1 MFYMINFSP
10 GDVEFAF
17 ILDDGDEAK
26 RAEAG
31 RQVED
36 EEVVVIH
43 QLTLDIYALVF
54 TRQIVSNQTITL

>member
-17 ILDDGDEAK
+17 VLDDGDEAK

-43 QLTLDIYALVF
+43 QLTLVK
-54 TRQIVSNQTITL
+54 QIKFLFFEYMIDGIKSI